1 MARTSKKT
9 QLLELALGIIEADGV
24 QALTYESLAAATGL
38 SKSGLIYHFPSR
50 HEMLV
55 DCHRFCA
62 ARWEAELETLAGG
75 RSADELTVVQR
86 RRALVLSLGKTDPL
100 IELLMSLH
108 ARQHP
113 DFAAPWDVVDARWM
127 HPGAGSCA
135 EPGSDADGQD
145 LGELLLTLLTA
156 GLWVHD
162 HLSSHRLD
170 DGARQQVVDLILSR
184 IDSGEPIRL

>member
-9 QLLELALGIIEADGV
+9 QIIEAALRIIETDGV
-24 QALTYESLAAATGL
+24 QSLTYESLAAATGL

-55 DCHRFCA
+55 DCHRYGA

-75 RSADELTVVQR
+75 RRADELTAVQR
-86 RRALVLSLGKTDPL
+86 RRALVLSLVKTDPL

-113 DFAAPWDVVDARWM
+113 DYAAPWDAVEERWM
-127 HPGAGSCA
+127 HRAP
-135 EPGSDADGQD
+135 EPGRSPDADQELSD
-145 LGELLLTLLTA
+145 LILELLTT

-162 HLSSHRLD
+162 HLSAHRLD
-170 DGARQQVVDLILSR
+170 DASRQRVVDLLLAR
-184 IDSGEPIRL
+184 VESGEPLRL